1 MLFIVLHL
9 LQQETE
15 EIMCNAVCCSNVVL
29 FFILI
34 LTFAPSNNALYG
46 NTCFM
51 NVVKIDMLGR
61 LYLCCSTFTVVLI
74 LGCLADLPFMMV
86 GDWGGQADAPY
97 YTDAQLNVAQQMG
110 VVASSIG
117 AQFVVSLGDHF
128 YDNGVNNVSDPRF
141 NETFEVRNK
150 SKVWINAG
158 PSDHSLLSTNHRT
171 YSLHHHYKSV
181 GTQCVVTTTTLVT
194 ALLKLPT
201 PIFPRDGKCQIST
214 TQRFI
219 DTHI

>member
-1 MLFIVLHL
+1 MFYLLSTVLATTKTTKRKSCWSSVHDRL
-9 LQQETE
+9 G
-15 EIMCNAVCCSNVVL
+15 IGV
-29 FFILI
+29 
-34 LTFAPSNNALYG
+34 G
-46 NTCFM
+46 N
-51 NVVKIDMLGR
+51 
-61 LYLCCSTFTVVLI
+61 
-74 LGCLADLPFMMV
+74 
-86 GDWGGQADAPY
+86 ADAPY
-97 YTDAQLNVAQQMG
+97 YQPDLLQLNSVFSQSRFHSSVSKG
-110 VVASSIG
+110 SIG

-219 DTHI
+219 DTHIWSQSQ

>member
-1 MLFIVLHL
+1 MQL
-9 LQQETE
+9 E
-15 EIMCNAVCCSNVVL
+15 
-29 FFILI
+29 
-34 LTFAPSNNALYG
+34 
-46 NTCFM
+46 
-51 NVVKIDMLGR
+51 
-61 LYLCCSTFTVVLI
+61 
-74 LGCLADLPFMMV
+74 
-86 GDWGGQADAPY
+86 DWGGQADAPY